1 MSCSFPP
8 DCHRH
13 YLLSSHD
20 ALIHSR
26 QGRSFVAEK
35 NMEKAKV
42 KEHNE
47 GDLLHSLLIR
57 VDFVTMKRPR
67 VWLEFLLT
75 LPKYSSGGEL
85 ELSFSLRV
93 QSFILPSISVFSEGN
108 LFVNLQCL
116 SFGANYCQTWCCLV
130 ITEQVEDTRSDL
142 SPYIRDSGFTN
153 IVASGV
159 RTDLLCNTQWRR
171 HRRQRQSQFGQF

>member
-26 QGRSFVAEK
+26 QGRSFEAEK
-35 NMEKAKV
+35 IIWKKVKV

-47 GDLLHSLLIR
+47 GDLLHSMLIR
-57 VDFVTMKRPR
+57 VDLVTMTRPR

-116 SFGANYCQTWCCLV
+116 SFGANYCQT
-130 ITEQVEDTRSDL
+130 
-142 SPYIRDSGFTN
+142 
-153 IVASGV
+153 
-159 RTDLLCNTQWRR
+159 
-171 HRRQRQSQFGQF
+171 

>member
-1 MSCSFPP
+1 MNAHGVIQRLEFENLKLELEKRMKKCDFFFH
-8 DCHRH
+8 CVLTKKITIR
-13 YLLSSHD
+13 
-20 ALIHSR
+20 
-26 QGRSFVAEK
+26 K

-47 GDLLHSLLIR
+47 GGLLHSLLIR

-116 SFGANYCQTWCCLV
+116 SFGANYCQT
-130 ITEQVEDTRSDL
+130 
-142 SPYIRDSGFTN
+142 
-153 IVASGV
+153 
-159 RTDLLCNTQWRR
+159 
-171 HRRQRQSQFGQF
+171 